1 MLKKLLRAL
10 VIGLVIILG
19 AGFITVNAAG
29 IIIFE
34 DDNPDGVTVLAND
47 DEHYLIEVD
56 DTTGIGYVMFVV
68 DEERTTIGT
77 VEVTIVETGKEPE
90 ILCNSGNN
98 SLGSLVITIGDNAVI
113 TSSTGTISGI
123 FTVNTVVQ
131 IVYQQ

>member
-10 VIGLVIILG
+10 VIALVIILG

-56 DTTGIGYVMFVV
+56 DTSGIGYVIFVV

-77 VEVTIVETGKEPE
+77 VEVTVVETGKEPE
-90 ILCNSGNN
+90 TLCISGSN
-98 SLGSLVITIGDNAVI
+98 SLGSLVITIGENAVI

-123 FTVNTVVQ
+123 FAVNTVMQ
-131 IVYQQ
+131 IIYQ

>member
-1 MLKKLLRAL
+1 MFKKLLRAL
-10 VIGLVIILG
+10 VIALVIILG

-34 DDNPDGVTVLAND
+34 DDNPDGVTVLTND

-56 DTTGIGYVMFVV
+56 DTTGIGYVIFVV

-90 ILCNSGNN
+90 TLCISGNN
-98 SLGSLVITIGDNAVI
+98 SLGSLVITIGENAVI

-123 FTVNTVVQ
+123 FAVNTVMQ
-131 IVYQQ
+131 IVYQ

>member
-1 MLKKLLRAL
+1 MFKKLLRAL
-10 VIGLVIILG
+10 VIALVIILG

-34 DDNPDGVTVLAND
+34 DDNPDGVTVLTND

-56 DTTGIGYVMFVV
+56 DTTGIGYVIFVV

-113 TSSTGTISGI
+113 TLSPGTISGI
-123 FTVNTVVQ
+123 FAVNTVMQ
-131 IVYQQ
+131 IIYQ

>member
-1 MLKKLLRAL
+1 MFKKLLRAL
-10 VIGLVIILG
+10 VIALVIILG

-34 DDNPDGVTVLAND
+34 DDNPDGVTVLTND

-56 DTTGIGYVMFVV
+56 DTTGIGYVIFVV

-77 VEVTIVETGKEPE
+77 VEVTVVETGKEPE
-90 ILCNSGNN
+90 TLCISGSN
-98 SLGSLVITIGDNAVI
+98 SLGSLVITIGENAVI

-123 FTVNTVVQ
+123 FAVNTVMQ
-131 IVYQQ
+131 IIYQ